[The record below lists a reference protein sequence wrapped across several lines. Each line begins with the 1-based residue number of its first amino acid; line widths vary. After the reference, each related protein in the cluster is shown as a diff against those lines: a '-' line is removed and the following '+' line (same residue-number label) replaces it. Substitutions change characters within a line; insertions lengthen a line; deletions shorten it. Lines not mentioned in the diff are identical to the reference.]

1 MFVPLYANLIYGD
14 SVVYQNFCK
23 FNYEAWNIEHC
34 WKSGQ
39 KYCWYSAG
47 DFIIA
52 SFTHGHGQC
61 SICLAGF
68 DGNCL
73 NKGHLEIA
81 IISQTILI
89 FITLTGYYSKYRGSV
104 HIIISF
110 TWNRNWL
117 SFINPMI
124 KVFIICNSLTDI
136 FLPFQQTSSWLLL
149 SLTAFTNQTFASIY
163 WKIYSVKW

>member
-1 MFVPLYANLIYGD
+1 MSYAQTLTRKWCNFKSCSFLCMRIWFMVILWYIK
-14 SVVYQNFCK
+14 NFCK

-47 DFIIA
+47 VFIIA
-52 SFTHGHGQC
+52 SFTHGRGQC
-61 SICLAGF
+61 SNCLAGF

-73 NKGHLEIA
+73 NKSHLEIA

-104 HIIISF
+104 HIKIMF
-110 TWNRNWL
+110 H
-117 SFINPMI
+117 M
-124 KVFIICNSLTDI
+124 KQELT
-136 FLPFQQTSSWLLL
+136 
-149 SLTAFTNQTFASIY
+149 
-163 WKIYSVKW
+163 SVH